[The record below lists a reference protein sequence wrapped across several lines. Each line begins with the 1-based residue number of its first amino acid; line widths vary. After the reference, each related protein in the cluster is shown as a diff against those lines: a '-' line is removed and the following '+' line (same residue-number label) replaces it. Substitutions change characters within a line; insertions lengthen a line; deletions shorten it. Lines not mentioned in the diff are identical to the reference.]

1 VHKLINILVK
11 NEIIDEKKLEL
22 FIEKYSEDKLSIV
35 NLIKVR
41 IINEDEMEKVL
52 LQEIRLQT
60 IDINDL
66 EGIKGID
73 TTALLKRM
81 AKELEIEYMEVN
93 ESDIDFKLLKRL
105 PLKQLVRYNVL
116 PLYVENNEVTVAFAN
131 PSDYEAKGAV
141 ERFFRGKMMKVV
153 LVRKEIIH
161 QVLGQLNVVEKVET
175 FSESIK
181 DDLEHGG
188 VETSNTND
196 ASPAVLQLIEL
207 ILETAID
214 KGTSDI
220 HIEATENYCLVR
232 YRIDGML
239 QETFRMEKSIFSPLA
254 SRMKLLSNLD
264 IAEKRKPQ
272 DGRFTQIV
280 NGHIFDFRVS
290 TLPTLFGESIV
301 MRILDKSK
309 ALVQLEDAGMNPIS
323 YKKFIKGIH
332 APYGIVLVTGPTG
345 SGKTTTLYGALNEI
359 INVKD
364 KTITVEDPV
373 EYQME
378 GIQQVQI
385 NANAGLSFPAALR
398 SILRQDPDKIMIGEI
413 RDQETLR
420 IAIQAALTG
429 HLVLSTLHTNSS
441 IDSIGRMLDM
451 GIEDYLISGALVAIQ
466 GQRLVRK
473 ICKSCKE
480 EILPDRTV
488 LDDLG
493 AKLPQNP
500 KFYKG
505 KGCAVCGNSGYAGRE
520 MISEVLTVSE
530 TLSKMIANGATKE
543 QLTDQ
548 ANKEGFFSM
557 FQDGIQKA
565 LDGKTTIEEV
575 VRVARS

>member
-1 VHKLINILVK
+1 MHKIINILVK
-11 NEIIDEKKLEL
+11 NEIIDEKKLEA
-22 FIEKYSEDKLSIV
+22 FIEKYTEEKLSIL

-41 IINEDEMEKVL
+41 IINEEEMEKTL
-52 LQEIRLQT
+52 LQEIRLQS
-60 IDINDL
+60 IEMNDL
-66 EGIKGID
+66 EGIQGID
-73 TTALLKRM
+73 TTVLLKRM

-93 ESDIDFKLLKRL
+93 ESDIDFKLVKRL

-116 PLYVENNEVTVAFAN
+116 PLYAEDNEVTVAFAN
-131 PSDYEAKGAV
+131 PNNYEAKGAV

-161 QVLGQLNVVEKVET
+161 QVLSQLNVTEKVEV
-175 FSESIK
+175 FSENIK
-181 DDLEHGG
+181 EDLEHGG
-188 VETSNTND
+188 SEAKSNE
-196 ASPAVLQLIEL
+196 SPAVLQLIEL
-207 ILETAID
+207 ILESAIE
-214 KGTSDI
+214 KGASDI

-232 YRIDGML
+232 YRVDGLL
-239 QETFRMEKSIFSPLA
+239 QEIFRMEKSIFSPLA

-272 DGRFTQIV
+272 DGRFTQII

-290 TLPTLFGESIV
+290 TLPTMFGESIV

-332 APYGIVLVTGPTG
+332 TPYGIVLVTGPTG

-385 NANAGLSFPAALR
+385 NENAGLSFPAALR

-429 HLVLSTLHTNSS
+429 HLVLSTLHTNSA
-441 IDSIGRMLDM
+441 IAAIGRILDM
-451 GIEDYLISGALVAIQ
+451 GIEEYLISGALVAIQ
-466 GQRLVRK
+466 GQRLIRK
-473 ICKSCKE
+473 VCQSCKE
-480 EILPDRTV
+480 EVEPDSTV
-488 LDDLG
+488 LEDL
-493 AKLPQNP
+493 AVHLPKNP

-505 KGCAVCGNSGYAGRE
+505 KGCAVCGGSGYVGRE

-530 TLSKMIANGATKE
+530 TLSTMIANGATKE
-543 QLTDQ
+543 QLTEQ
-548 ANKEGFFSM
+548 AIKEGFFSM

-565 LDGKTTIEEV
+565 LQGKTTIEEV
-575 VRVARS
+575 VRVSRS